1 MTSHSNKLYVRILKP
16 AIERVAAA
24 VAIVLCAPILIALA
38 IVVRI
43 KLGSPV
49 LFRQSRPGKDGCTF
63 ELCKFRT
70 MTDARDAAGK
80 LLDDVDRLTPFGKWL
95 RSTSLDEVPEL
106 WNVLRGDM
114 SLVGPR
120 PLLTQYLKLYSPEQ
134 ARRHCVKPGV
144 TGLAQVSGRNA
155 LSWEQKFEFDLQYV
169 DDISL
174 WLDLKILAK
183 TVLSVLRRDG
193 INTAS
198 DSTMPVFSGTASD
211 AKSTASKAA

>member
-1 MTSHSNKLYVRILKP
+1 
-16 AIERVAAA
+16 
-24 VAIVLCAPILIALA
+24 
-38 IVVRI
+38 
-43 KLGSPV
+43 
-49 LFRQSRPGKDGCTF
+49 
-63 ELCKFRT
+63 
-70 MTDARDAAGK
+70 MTDSRDAAGN
-80 LLDDVDRLTPFGKWL
+80 LLDDGDRLTPFGKWL

-120 PLLTQYLKLYSPEQ
+120 PLLTQYLELYSPEQ
-134 ARRHCVKPGV
+134 GRRHCVKPGV

-169 DDISL
+169 DEISL

-183 TVLSVLRRDG
+183 TVSSVLRRDG

-198 DSTMPVFSGTASD
+198 DSTMPIFIGTTID
-211 AKSTASKAA
+211 AKTTTTNAA